1 MKLIDK
7 FTEWLI
13 YKPFMEMAYYRRDAQ
28 DKIRS
33 LSGTILTHVIKLLY
47 LDDDLNIKHWKDE
60 ITSYFN
66 KIEDI
71 TIKPNNKK
79 FTKEE
84 YYNYLFLEPYCSSD
98 SNWMKY
104 QINDKYIKMIILRIN
119 SQYKSNINML
129 DINFDEI
136 SNLFK
141 TISEKISN
149 YEEVCEIIK
158 KLR

>member
-1 MKLIDK
+1 
-7 FTEWLI
+7 
-13 YKPFMEMAYYRRDAQ
+13 MEMAYYRRDAQ

-71 TIKPNNKK
+71 TIKPKNKK

>member
-1 MKLIDK
+1 
-7 FTEWLI
+7 
-13 YKPFMEMAYYRRDAQ
+13 
-28 DKIRS
+28 
-33 LSGTILTHVIKLLY
+33 
-47 LDDDLNIKHWKDE
+47 
-60 ITSYFN
+60 
-66 KIEDI
+66 
-71 TIKPNNKK
+71 
-79 FTKEE
+79 
-84 YYNYLFLEPYCSSD
+84 
-98 SNWMKY
+98 MKY